1 MTALTIF
8 GFLILVFIAVWLTG
22 VAIGTSLAEKCCMG
36 SVTFGWV
43 FLAMAVAMWCLVF
56 LAAPFHVSIGVL
68 K

>member
-8 GFLILVFIAVWLTG
+8 GFLVLVLIAVWLTG
-22 VAIGTSLAEKCCMG
+22 VGIDTSLAEKGFTG

-43 FLAMAVAMWCLVF
+43 FLAMAVAMWALVF
-56 LAAPFHVSIGVL
+56 WLNPFHVSIGVL